1 MMKNKTALEKFKTI
15 NFMEG
20 ISYLVLLFIAMPLKY
35 VFGIAVATKVMGSIH
50 GFLFIAFMFLLAAA
64 HDEYKFK
71 MSFTIK
77 LFIASLIPFG
87 TNWSDKLLSEET
99 IKQFQKA

>member
-1 MMKNKTALEKFKTI
+1 MKNKTILEKFRTI
-15 NFMEG
+15 NFIEG
-20 ISYLVLLFIAMPLKY
+20 ISYIVLLFIAMPLKY

-50 GFLFIAFMFLLAAA
+50 GFLFIVFMFLLASA

-71 MSFTIK
+71 LGFTIK

-87 TNWSDKLLSEET
+87 TTWSDKFLTPTTVKE
-99 IKQFQKA
+99 FQKI